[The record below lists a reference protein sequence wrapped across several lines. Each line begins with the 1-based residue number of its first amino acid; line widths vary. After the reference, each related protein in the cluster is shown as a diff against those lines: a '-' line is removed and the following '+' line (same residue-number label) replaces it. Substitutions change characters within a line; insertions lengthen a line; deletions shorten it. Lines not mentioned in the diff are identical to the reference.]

1 VTLNGTGIYL
11 YGAKRFNHGAYTVTI
26 GQNPTVALSG
36 AASPDVFGQLLYG
49 NGSLPYGQH
58 IVTLVNA
65 GAPGYVDLDHVVI
78 TTGDD
83 DARSVLCLRV
93 GAVGLSVA

>member
-1 VTLNGTGIYL
+1 VTFNGTGIYL

-26 GQNPTVALSG
+26 GQNPAVTLNGS
-36 AASPDVFGQLLYG
+36 ASPDLFEQLLYG

-58 IVTLVNA
+58 TVTLSNA
-65 GAPGYVDLDHVVI
+65 GAPGYVDLDSVVI

-83 DARSVLCLRV
+83 DARSVLHLRV
-93 GAVGLSVA
+93 RNVGLSVA

>member
-1 VTLNGTGIYL
+1 VALNGTGIYL
-11 YGAKRFNHGAYTVTI
+11 LGAKRFNHGAYTVTI
-26 GQNPTVALSG
+26 GQNPAATLSG
-36 AASPDVFGQLLYG
+36 AASPDVIEQLLYG

-58 IVTLVNA
+58 TVTLPNT
-65 GAPGYVDLDHVVI
+65 GAPGYVDLDYVVI

-93 GAVGLSVA
+93 GTVGLSVA